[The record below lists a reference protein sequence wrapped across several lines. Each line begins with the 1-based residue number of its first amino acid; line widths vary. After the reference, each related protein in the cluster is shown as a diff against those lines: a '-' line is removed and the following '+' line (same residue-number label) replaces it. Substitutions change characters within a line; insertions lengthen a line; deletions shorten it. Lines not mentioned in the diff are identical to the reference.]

1 MATPN
6 PVAFTLFGRSIYWY
20 GILISLAVLLGI
32 ILAYR
37 EAKRKGWNPDH
48 ILDFALLA
56 IPLAIVCARIYY
68 VIFEWPRYADNPIS
82 ALYVWEGGIAIY
94 GGVIGGLLA
103 ALIFTKWRKVSFWQ
117 LCDIAAPS
125 LVLGQCIG
133 RWGNYFN
140 QEAFGYQVA
149 SSSQQWFPFAV
160 YIESTGT
167 WHYATFFYESLAC
180 ALIFVFLLIYRRK
193 SKTDGNVFLWYLLL
207 YGIERAFVEGLRTDS
222 LYIGGVVR
230 VSQLLSVVLVIFA
243 AVMLIVRKRKAVFN
257 AGEVDPRLV
266 MLHHE
271 TDEDPESAE
280 EAATAEAAEGAEL
293 AEDAENTEAAK
304 EAEEA
309 GNANNAESA
318 EEAELAKDAEEAENA
333 EKTEDKKEKRN

>member
-1 MATPN
+1 M
-6 PVAFTLFGRSIYWY
+6 
-20 GILISLAVLLGI
+20 
-32 ILAYR
+32 
-37 EAKRKGWNPDH
+37 
-48 ILDFALLA
+48 
-56 IPLAIVCARIYY
+56 
-68 VIFEWPRYADNPIS
+68 
-82 ALYVWEGGIAIY
+82 
-94 GGVIGGLLA
+94 
-103 ALIFTKWRKVSFWQ
+103 
-117 LCDIAAPS
+117 
-125 LVLGQCIG
+125 
-133 RWGNYFN
+133 
-140 QEAFGYQVA
+140 A

-280 EAATAEAAEGAEL
+280 EALAPEGTEPAGETTTTEL
-293 AEDAENTEAAK
+293 AEDAEAAK
-304 EAEEA
+304 DAEI
-309 GNANNAESA
+309 A

-333 EKTEDKKEKRN
+333 EETEEKKEKGN

>member
-180 ALIFVFLLIYRRK
+180 ALIFVFLLICRK

-243 AVMLIVRKRKAVFN
+243 AVMLIVRKRRAVFN

-266 MLHHE
+266 MVRHE

-280 EAATAEAAEGAEL
+280 DAATAEAAEGAEL
-293 AEDAENTEAAK
+293 AEDAATAENAK
-304 EAEEA
+304 DAEVA
-309 GNANNAESA
+309 KNAENA
-318 EEAELAKDAEEAENA
+318 ENAEVAEDAAESKDAEEAGE
-333 EKTEDKKEKRN
+333 TEEKKEKGF

>member
-266 MLHHE
+266 MLRHE
-271 TDEDPESAE
+271 TDEDPESVE
-280 EAATAEAAEGAEL
+280 EALAPEGTEPAGETTTTEL
-293 AEDAENTEAAK
+293 AEDAEAAK
-304 EAEEA
+304 DAEI
-309 GNANNAESA
+309 A

-333 EKTEDKKEKRN
+333 EETEEKKEKGF